1 MSGEKWTPGPW
12 VPARSVKK
20 IKIAETYTTDDVC
33 TESGISVCTMTG
45 DCARAFHDVNLI
57 AAAPELYAALKSAL
71 LLVDM
76 STSYRRQDI
85 AEMGKNALK
94 KARGES

>member
-1 MSGEKWTPGPW
+1 MSEEKWTTGPW
-12 VPARSVKK
+12 KPVWNGTIGKYSVQAGKT
-20 IKIAETYTTDDVC
+20 ATYGVFR
-33 TESGISVCTMTG
+33 E
-45 DCARAFHDVNLI
+45 HDAYLI
-57 AAAPELYAALKSAL
+57 AAAPDLYAALKSAL

>member
-12 VPARSVKK
+12 SVNGLKALLRYGRK
-20 IKIAETYTTDDVC
+20 CDGSWAEEIQDD
-33 TESGISVCTMTG
+33 EYLP
-45 DCARAFHDVNLI
+45 DENCAHII
-57 AAAPELYAALKSAL
+57 AAAPDLYAALKSAL

>member
-1 MSGEKWTPGPW
+1 MSTHTPGPW
-12 VPARSVKK
+12 ICGVWEGETKYS
-20 IKIAETYTTDDVC
+20 IMQGDSLETIAVTK
-33 TESGISVCTMTG
+33 TESN
-45 DCARAFHDVNLI
+45 AHLI